1 MKMKP
6 KVEAGPMRGGMETY
20 LMGLKLCCGEAKRL
34 RRNGGEPT
42 RHDRTHEIL

>member
-20 LMGLKLCCGEAKRL
+20 LKGLKLCCRKAKRL
-34 RRNGGEPT
+34 RKNGEPT
-42 RHDRTHEIL
+42 RHDRTQVYL